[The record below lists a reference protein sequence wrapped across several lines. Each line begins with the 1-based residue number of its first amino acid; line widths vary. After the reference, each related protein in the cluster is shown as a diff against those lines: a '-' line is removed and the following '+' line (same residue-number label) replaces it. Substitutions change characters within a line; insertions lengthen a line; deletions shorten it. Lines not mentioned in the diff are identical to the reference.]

1 MIPSDHL
8 IRREQMVKCAK
19 GQVRRLKTAPRWKIP
34 QEQRRRIQMVL
45 PRESVMTQPLIAAAM
60 GVSPSTVNRAQMTY
74 DHGGN
79 KALKPK
85 PSGGRKRENMTQAEE
100 KALVHALC
108 QGRRS
113 RRNVEHPFLR
123 GDVRLARECRLCG
136 AFCNRQ
142 YGGGRFWRLDR
153 ECPRIPH

>member
-1 MIPSDHL
+1 
-8 IRREQMVKCAK
+8 MVKCAK

-34 QEQRRRIQMVL
+34 QEQRRIQMVL

-60 GVSPSTVNRAQMTY
+60 GVSPSTVNRAHMTY
-74 DHGGN
+74 DHGGI

-100 KALVHALC
+100 KALVQALC

-113 RRNVEHPFLR
+113 RRNVEHPRSQGGLR
-123 GDVRLARECRLCG
+123 KGHLARKPATARSIMFWPGTAG
-136 AFCNRQ
+136 AS
-142 YGGGRFWRLDR
+142 
-153 ECPRIPH
+153 

>member
-1 MIPSDHL
+1 
-8 IRREQMVKCAK
+8 MVKCAK
-19 GQVRRLKTAPRWKIP
+19 DHVRRLKTAPRWKIP

-60 GVSPSTVNRAQMTY
+60 GVSPSTVNRAHMTY
-74 DHGGN
+74 DHGGI

-113 RRNVEHPFLR
+113 RRNVEHPRISQGGLR
-123 GDVRLARECRLCG
+123 QGHLARNQQQHGLLCSGPARLARADAASVSPQARHRGSE
-136 AFCNRQ
+136 
-142 YGGGRFWRLDR
+142 RF
-153 ECPRIPH
+153 